1 MLVAK
6 FGVRKFLTGESLA
19 HAEMRAAAQYY
30 QSLVT
35 IERWR
40 RSEFGAIRSE
50 AVPGLG
56 EVDDAYQAL
65 DEWIGEHAGK
75 GGKRGGIREKRRKA
89 TAATADGT
97 RDERGKLKV
106 RPVKTSVDVAEEVD
120 VIAEMKRWRKAAA
133 ELAKPLRAQFAAIVQ
148 PAQEEFTA
156 RSARL
161 RAAWGSNEGDRHAKR
176 RSDIQARDEMLSESQ
191 WPEAWRRLAQLE
203 TQADA
208 LRGWMKGAR
217 LLSVGTYHSIQRVDL
232 PAASKRPKPRPDGE
246 PRRPKQR
253 PAYSRKRLRRIGWE
267 INDATWGDLL
277 AGTNNELRITDV
289 RNQGGANGG
298 RVKQRATVH
307 MRLRAETRDALPG
320 FPEYYR
326 PKYDGADGNWWVTMD
341 VVLHRPIPMDTKV
354 RWAFLVPSEESPG
367 RWEYSMQFTLDPTE
381 PLIQR
386 ATGTGT
392 VDVHL
397 CWTQDNE
404 TRTLIVAH
412 VNGEPLR
419 LPGGA
424 HEKGH
429 RAGVVESLRF
439 AEKLRGVADTV
450 FDGARA
456 ELTKRLGALPG
467 RVVDISHGLPQW
479 RAHWKLRR
487 VSAVMLD
494 VLNKPE
500 EEYAAWKR
508 WRDLRRAAHEDLF
521 EPDIGKYAA
530 ILGLTTPDTIFAFW
544 LATWRRKD
552 EHLEA
557 MAAGARNHAMGRRR
571 DFYRVTAA
579 KLCTQFEQCE
589 VSGAVDLDQ
598 IALRDKAEDKPN
610 ELHQAARHNR
620 QLACVHELKAALKA
634 AFGPDRYKERD
645 QSGAE
650 KKAAGAREAANDVE
664 TNANTDEGPTVSA
677 AE

>member
-6 FGVRKFLTGESLA
+6 FGIRKFLTGESLA
-19 HAEMRAAAQYY
+19 LAEMRAAAQYY
-30 QSLVT
+30 QSLVS

-40 RSEFGAIRSE
+40 RSQFAAIRSQT
-50 AVPGLG
+50 VPGLG
-56 EVDDAYQAL
+56 EIDEAYEQL
-65 DEWIGEHAGK
+65 DEWIGEHAGR

-89 TAATADGT
+89 TAATG
-97 RDERGKLKV
+97 
-106 RPVKTSVDVAEEVD
+106 RPVKPVKKAVDVSDEVD
-120 VIAEMKRWRKAAA
+120 MITELKAWRKAAA
-133 ELAKPLRAQFAAIVQ
+133 ALAKPMRAQFAAVVEPVQ
-148 PAQEEFTA
+148 QEFTA

-161 RAAWGSNEGDRHAKR
+161 RAAWGSGDGDRHAKR
-176 RSDIQARDEMLSESQ
+176 RSDIRAREEMLAESQ

-203 TQADA
+203 TSADA
-208 LRGWMKGAR
+208 LRGWVKEAR
-217 LLSVGTYHSIQRVDL
+217 LLSIGTYHSIQRVDL
-232 PAASKRPKPRPDGE
+232 PAACKRPKPRPDGE

-253 PAYSRKRLRRIGWE
+253 PTYSRRRLRRIGWE

-277 AGTNNELRITDV
+277 AGKNNEIRITDV

-307 MRLRAETRDALPG
+307 MRVRAETREALASSPD
-320 FPEYYR
+320 YYR
-326 PKYDGADGNWWVTMD
+326 PKYDGPAGNWWVTMD
-341 VVLHRPIPMDTKV
+341 VVLHRPIPADTKV
-354 RWAFLVPSEESPG
+354 RWAYLVPSEESPG
-367 RWEYSMQFTLDPTE
+367 RWEYSLQFTLDPTE

-386 ATGTGT
+386 APGKGT
-392 VDVHL
+392 VNVHL

-404 TRTLIVAH
+404 NKTLIVAH
-412 VNGEPLR
+412 VNGEALR

-424 HEKGH
+424 HERGR

-439 AEKLRGVADTV
+439 SERLRGVADTL
-450 FDGARA
+450 FDSARA
-456 ELTKRLGALPG
+456 EVAKRIASQPN
-467 RVVDISHGLPQW
+467 RVVEAAHGLSQW
-479 RAHWKLRR
+479 RAHWKLKRL
-487 VSAVMLD
+487 SALMLE
-494 VLNKPE
+494 VLDKRE
-500 EEYAAWKR
+500 EEYAMWKR

-557 MAAGARNHAMGRRR
+557 MAAGARNHAMRRR
-571 DFYRVTAA
+571 SDFYRVTAA
-579 KLCTQFEQCE
+579 RLCTQFELCE
-589 VSGAVDLDQ
+589 VSGAVDLDH

-645 QSGAE
+645 QSNAA
-650 KKAAGAREAANDVE
+650 KKAAAARDTAND
-664 TNANTDEGPTVSA
+664 TDSGVPSEEGTIAA

>member
-6 FGVRKFLTGESLA
+6 FGIRKFLTGESLA
-19 HAEMRAAAQYY
+19 LAEMRAAAQYY
-30 QSLVT
+30 QSLVS

-40 RSEFGAIRSE
+40 RSQFAAIRSE
-50 AVPGLG
+50 TVAGLG
-56 EVDDAYQAL
+56 EIDEAYQQL

-89 TAATADGT
+89 TAATG
-97 RDERGKLKV
+97 
-106 RPVKTSVDVAEEVD
+106 RPVKPVKKAVDVSAEVD
-120 VIAEMKRWRKAAA
+120 TITELKAWRKAAA
-133 ELAKPLRAQFAAIVQ
+133 DLAKPLRAQFATIIQ
-148 PAQEEFTA
+148 PAQDEFIA
-156 RSARL
+156 RSAGL
-161 RAAWGSNEGDRHAKR
+161 RSAWGSNDGDRHAKR
-176 RSDIQARDEMLSESQ
+176 RSDIQARDEMLSEPQ
-191 WPEAWRRLAQLE
+191 WPEAWRRLAALE

-208 LRGWMKGAR
+208 LRGWIKEAR

-232 PAASKRPKPRPDGE
+232 PAACKRPKPRPDGE
-246 PRRPKQR
+246 PRRPKRR
-253 PAYSRKRLRRIGWE
+253 PTYSRRRFRRIGWE
-267 INDATWGDLL
+267 LNDATWGDLL
-277 AGTNNELRITDV
+277 AGKNNELRITDV

-307 MRLRAETRDALPG
+307 MRVRAETREALAAAPD
-320 FPEYYR
+320 YYR
-326 PKYDGADGNWWVTMD
+326 PKYDGPAGNWWVTMD
-341 VVLHRPIPMDTKV
+341 VVLHRPIPPDTKV
-354 RWAFLVPSEESPG
+354 RWAYLVPSEESPG
-367 RWEYSMQFTLDPTE
+367 RWEYSLQFTLDPTE

-386 ATGTGT
+386 APGTGT
-392 VDVHL
+392 VNVHL

-404 TRTLIVAH
+404 NKTLIVAH
-412 VNGEPLR
+412 VNSEPLR

-424 HEKGH
+424 HEKGR

-439 AEKLRGVADTV
+439 AERLRGVADNL
-450 FDGARA
+450 FDSARA
-456 ELTKRLGALPG
+456 EVAKRIASQPA
-467 RVVDISHGLPQW
+467 RVFEAAHGLSQW
-479 RAHWKLRR
+479 RAHWKLKR
-487 VSAVMLD
+487 VSAVMLE
-494 VLNKPE
+494 VLDKRE
-500 EEYAAWKR
+500 EEYAMWKR

-530 ILGLTTPDTIFAFW
+530 ILGLATPDTIFAFW

-579 KLCTQFEQCE
+579 KLCTQFEICE

-645 QSGAE
+645 QSGAA
-650 KKAAGAREAANDVE
+650 KKAAAARGAANDAE
-664 TNANTDEGPTVSA
+664 QRAEPDDPGTVAA

>member
-6 FGVRKFLTGESLA
+6 FGIRKFLTGEALA
-19 HAEMRAAAQYY
+19 LAEMRAAAQYY

-40 RSEFGAIRSE
+40 RSQFAAIRSQT
-50 AVPGLG
+50 VPGLG
-56 EVDDAYQAL
+56 EIDEAYQQL
-65 DEWIGEHAGK
+65 DEWIGEHAGR

-89 TAATADGT
+89 TAATG
-97 RDERGKLKV
+97 
-106 RPVKTSVDVAEEVD
+106 RPVKPVKKAVDVSDEVD
-120 VIAEMKRWRKAAA
+120 VITELKAWRKAAA
-133 ELAKPLRAQFAAIVQ
+133 ELAKPMRAQFAAIVE
-148 PAQEEFTA
+148 PAQQEFTA

-161 RAAWGSNEGDRHAKR
+161 RAEWGSNDGDRHAKR
-176 RSDIQARDEMLSESQ
+176 RADIQARDEMLQEAH
-191 WPEAWRRLAQLE
+191 WPEAWRRLAELE

-208 LRGWMKGAR
+208 LRGWMKEAR

-232 PAASKRPKPRPDGE
+232 PAACKRPKPRPDGE

-253 PAYSRKRLRRIGWE
+253 PTYSRRRLRRIGWE

-277 AGTNNELRITDV
+277 AGKNNELRITDV

-307 MRLRAETRDALPG
+307 MRVRAETREALAAAPD
-320 FPEYYR
+320 YYR
-326 PKYDGADGNWWVTMD
+326 PKYDGPAGNWWVTMD
-341 VVLHRPIPMDTKV
+341 VVLHRPIPADTKV
-354 RWAFLVPSEESPG
+354 RWAYLVPSEESPG
-367 RWEYSMQFTLDPTE
+367 RWEYSLQFTLDPTE

-386 ATGTGT
+386 APGTGT
-392 VDVHL
+392 VNVHL
-397 CWTQDNE
+397 CWTQDNDNK
-404 TRTLIVAH
+404 TLIVAH

-424 HEKGH
+424 HERGR

-439 AEKLRGVADTV
+439 SERLRGVADTL
-450 FDGARA
+450 FDSARA
-456 ELTKRLGALPG
+456 EVAKRIASQPA
-467 RVVDISHGLPQW
+467 RVFEAAHGLSQW
-479 RAHWKLRR
+479 RAHWKLKR
-487 VSAVMLD
+487 VSTLMLE
-494 VLNKPE
+494 VLDKRE
-500 EEYAAWKR
+500 EEYAMWKR
-508 WRDLRRAAHEDLF
+508 WRDLRRSAHEDLF
-521 EPDIGKYAA
+521 EPDIGKYAT

-557 MAAGARNHAMGRRR
+557 MAAGARNHAMRRR
-571 DFYRVTAA
+571 SDFYRVTAA
-579 KLCTQFEQCE
+579 RLCTQFEVCE
-589 VSGAVDLDQ
+589 VSGAVDLDH

-645 QSGAE
+645 QSSAA
-650 KKAAGAREAANDVE
+650 KKAAGAREAANDAE
-664 TNANTDEGPTVSA
+664 LGNEPGTVAA